1 MRFPPLLMA
10 AGLVLSGLAPAS
22 AQNETAADE
31 QVLERSGEDGSSDS
45 APLEER
51 TARSFAV
58 IGVSRMGSEFDNLED
73 AVNLDLSMGLQVLGW
88 LSVEGAAAI
97 TVAPGSN
104 TGPRTVMSGGVPCTS
119 PPTPVVDPDGTPD
132 GCDPSATEPPAV
144 LAAPGSTASS
154 NRLQTTIL
162 AVFAVV
168 RTPGRFYGVGK
179 YGYRTVF
186 SSIPETQEGD
196 NRTGTAWSAGLG
208 YRWGVGL
215 SSLELTHT
223 KWSDQLDAV
232 GLSLAYGFGASPG
245 TGAH

>member
-1 MRFPPLLMA
+1 MRFQPLLMA
-10 AGLVLSGLAPAS
+10 AGLMLSGLAPAL
-22 AQNETAADE
+22 AINETAPDA
-31 QVLERSGEDGSSDS
+31 QVLERSGEDGTRDS

-51 TARSFAV
+51 QARSFAV
-58 IGVSRMGSEFDNLED
+58 IGVSRMGSDIENLGD
-73 AVNLDLSMGLQVLGW
+73 AFNLDVALGLQLLGW

-97 TVAPGSN
+97 TVAPGRN
-104 TGPRTVMSGGVPCTS
+104 KGPRTVTTGPVPCTS
-119 PPTPVVDPDGTPD
+119 PPVPVIDPDGTPD

-144 LAAPGSTASS
+144 LAEPGNTASN

-162 AVFAVV
+162 GVFAVV
-168 RTPGRFYGVGK
+168 RTPGKFYGVGK

-186 SSIPETQEGD
+186 SSIPEIQDGD
-196 NRTGTAWSAGLG
+196 RDGTAWSAGLG

-215 SSLELTHT
+215 SSLEVTHT
-223 KWSDQLDAV
+223 KWSDHLDAV